1 MRSLLTLKVSI
12 WFKSCWWRIIHRR
25 SSSTSA
31 KTNCSTKTG
40 RWLRP
45 KGSSGWLSPTTAS
58 STRVAPTSSSW
69 AGWSRPTGRTS
80 APRRKC
86 RKITQPSRAARVCP
100 STLARASAWSQA
112 RWAQINRTMRSLWS
126 VGRDVSWCVHL
137 QEKAVRPSTRKHGT
151 SFLIDSIC
159 EGHKVKRHL
168 MNGNWMFSCKCSSIT
183 FVCRLSPEV
192 SERIC
197 PCHLNIS
204 VFTPMEKG
212 DRLFKCNKS
221 KSCSNLRLR

>member
-1 MRSLLTLKVSI
+1 MGPPLLKIHHPLDNVSPGAKVMRRGDPFSI
-12 WFKSCWWRIIHRR
+12 ESI
-25 SSSTSA
+25 
-31 KTNCSTKTG
+31 
-40 RWLRP
+40 LRLY
-45 KGSSGWLSPTTAS
+45 GIE
-58 STRVAPTSSSW
+58 
-69 AGWSRPTGRTS
+69 WSM
-80 APRRKC
+80 
-86 RKITQPSRAARVCP
+86 AARVCP

>member
-58 STRVAPTSSSW
+58 STRAAPTSSSW

-100 STLARASAWSQA
+100 SNSRSCLSLKPGKMSPDKPDHAVIVKCWEGRLLVCAPSGESSE
-112 RWAQINRTMRSLWS
+112 AQHKKTRNLFPYRLDLWRTQS
-126 VGRDVSWCVHL
+126 
-137 QEKAVRPSTRKHGT
+137 EKAFNEWK
-151 SFLIDSIC
+151 
-159 EGHKVKRHL
+159 
-168 MNGNWMFSCKCSSIT
+168 
-183 FVCRLSPEV
+183 
-192 SERIC
+192 
-197 PCHLNIS
+197 LN
-204 VFTPMEKG
+204 V
-212 DRLFKCNKS
+212 
-221 KSCSNLRLR
+221 